1 MYEIFL
7 ADDEMWITI
16 GLRKLIER
24 SGLPFRVIGEANDG
38 ITALEEIGKN
48 SPDVVFTDIRMP
60 GITGLELLE
69 RISESKPDIKVVMI
83 SGYAEFE
90 YAQRAMR
97 MSAFDYLLKPIEQE
111 KLDEV
116 LKRLLRTFEKERAI
130 AEEPMEQEEEKE
142 ATEVGQSVLDRIV
155 GEIQKSYTDNITL
168 TEFSEKYGISI
179 GHLSSLLKAELGLS
193 FSEYLAAKRV
203 QKAKELL
210 ADETLSL
217 DEIADHVGYHDYFYF
232 IKVFKKVTGISP
244 SKYRKMLQ
252 K

>member
-1 MYEIFL
+1 M
-7 ADDEMWITI
+7 
-16 GLRKLIER
+16 
-24 SGLPFRVIGEANDG
+24 
-38 ITALEEIGKN
+38 
-48 SPDVVFTDIRMP
+48 VFTDIRMP

-142 ATEVGQSVLDRIV
+142 APEVGQSVLDRIV
-155 GEIQKSYTDNITL
+155 GRFRNLIQTILRLRSFRKNTGSA
-168 TEFSEKYGISI
+168 SGI
-179 GHLSSLLKAELGLS
+179 
-193 FSEYLAAKRV
+193 
-203 QKAKELL
+203 
-210 ADETLSL
+210 
-217 DEIADHVGYHDYFYF
+217 
-232 IKVFKKVTGISP
+232 
-244 SKYRKMLQ
+244 
-252 K
+252 

>member
-38 ITALEEIGKN
+38 ITALEEIGEKC
-48 SPDVVFTDIRMP
+48 PDVVFTDIRMP

-69 RISESKPDIKVVMI
+69 RISKSKPDIKMVLI

-142 ATEVGQSVLDRIV
+142 APEVGQSVLDRIV
-155 GEIQKSYTDNITL
+155 GEIQKAYTDNITL
-168 TEFSEKYGISI
+168 TELSEKYGISI

-193 FSEYLAAKRV
+193 FSEYIAAKRV

-217 DEIADHVGYHDYFYF
+217 DEIANQVGYHDYFYF